1 MTNELYHFGIK
12 GQKWGVRRY
21 QNEDGTLTSAGKKR
35 YDYSDKQRRQDAR
48 LYGRRAP
55 KRIQKRLENGES
67 LLSARHAEV
76 NRKKRIGKA
85 KSYATAAAALAIPIV
100 APLTVAAIADR
111 AEKKRTRE
119 INNRIKT
126 TNESVKKM
134 WSDYADQ
141 QRAIQDKSKQMFGRL
156 NDALNKNVTKRPKN
170 NDPNRSPGTV
180 SDNWKRV
187 LNNTNKRES
196 DFQKKMKDYWEREGR
211 AKWEKKNKRK

>member
-1 MTNELYHFGIK
+1 MTNELYHYGIK
-12 GQKWGVRRY
+12 GQKWGVRRFE
-21 QNEDGTLTSAGKKR
+21 NRDGSLTDAGKKR

-67 LLSARHAEV
+67 LLSARHVEAT
-76 NRKKRIGKA
+76 RKKRIGKVKTYA
-85 KSYATAAAALAIPIV
+85 KRAAVTALPIV
-100 APLTVAAIADR
+100 TPLTIAAIMDR
-111 AEKKRTRE
+111 AQKKKTRDL
-119 INNRIKT
+119 NNRIKT

-141 QRAIQDKSKQMFGRL
+141 QRAIQDKSKQLFGRL
-156 NDALNKNVTKRPKN
+156 NDALNKNAPKQPKK
-170 NDPNRSPGTV
+170 NDPNRSPGVV

-187 LNNTNKRES
+187 LDNTHKKDS
-196 DFQKKMKDYWEREGR
+196 DFQQRMKDYWEREGR